1 MLKIIALTDYKNKF
15 GSKHFDSPY
24 RSGMDKEKL
33 KIYFNDLGLEIEFR
47 KFHEVTSNLNTL
59 KGKIV
64 LYTSSEDIGYY
75 YKSFIED
82 NVLAL
87 ELAGSIA
94 IPTYKHL
101 RANNNKVF
109 MELLRKDINES
120 EQLTAFSFGSLN
132 DFLSF
137 KNNISYPCVFKT
149 SEGASGTGVFLAKT
163 EKELIKIIKRN
174 NKVSNP
180 KENIKD
186 YLRSKKHKGY
196 LKEDIYRRK
205 FIVQQFIPNLKNDW
219 KLYVFGKMLYVF
231 NRPIQRGRGII
242 ASGGGYDNYLYG
254 PNANSPEGLF
264 DYAYSFF
271 LKLNVPHASL
281 DIAYDGQKFYIIE
294 FQSLYFGTAG
304 IPYSKGY
311 YLKQKDKWD
320 FVNDNLEIENV
331 FAKSIHWFLNE
342 SIIR

>member
-1 MLKIIALTDYKNKF
+1 MTKIIALTDYKNKF

-33 KIYFNDLGLEIEFR
+33 KKYFNELDLEIEFH
-47 KFHEVTSNLNTL
+47 KLHEVTSNLNIL
-59 KGKIV
+59 KGQFV

-82 NVLAL
+82 IVLIL
-87 ELAGSIA
+87 ETVGAKT
-94 IPTYKHL
+94 IPSYKHL

-109 MELLRKDINES
+109 MELMRQEIKES
-120 EQLTAFSFGSLN
+120 EQLSAFSFGSLN

-137 KNNISYPCVFKT
+137 RNNISYPCVFKT
-149 SEGASGTGVFLAKT
+149 AEGASGTGVFLANT
-163 EKELIKIIKRN
+163 EEELIKIIKKN

-180 KENIKD
+180 KENLKD

-219 KLYVFGKMLYVF
+219 KLYIFGDMLYVF
-231 NRPIQRGRGII
+231 NRPIQKGRGIK

-254 PNANSPEGLF
+254 PNANTPEGLF
-264 DYAYSFF
+264 EFAYMFF
-271 LKLNVPHASL
+271 LKLNVPHVSL
-281 DIAYDGQKFYIIE
+281 DVAYDGKQFYIIE
-294 FQSLYFGTAG
+294 FQSVYFGTAG
-304 IPYSKGY
+304 IPYSNGY
-311 YLKQKDKWD
+311 YKKTGSNWL
-320 FVNDNLEIENV
+320 FVNDKLEIENV
-331 FAKSIHWFLNE
+331 YAKSINWFLK
-342 SIIR
+342 

>member
-1 MLKIIALTDYKNKF
+1 MVKIIALTDYKNKF

-33 KIYFNDLGLEIEFR
+33 KIYFAGLGLEIEFH
-47 KFHEVTSNLNTL
+47 KLHEVNSQLNYF
-59 KGKIV
+59 KEQII
-64 LYTSSEDIGYY
+64 LYTSSEDLGYH

-82 NVLAL
+82 IILSV
-87 ELAGSIA
+87 ELVGAKV
-94 IPTYKHL
+94 IPQYKHL

-109 MELLRKDINES
+109 MELLRNQINES
-120 EQLTAFSFGSLN
+120 DPLKALSFGSLN
-132 DFLSF
+132 DFLNF
-137 KNNISYPCVFKT
+137 RNNISYPCVFKT
-149 SEGASGTGVFLAKT
+149 AEGASGTGVFLAKT
-163 EKELIKIIKRN
+163 EAELINIIKKN

-186 YLRSKKHKGY
+186 YLRSIKHKGY

-219 KLYVFGKMLYVF
+219 KLYLFGKMLYVF
-231 NRPIQRGRGII
+231 NRPIQKGRGIK

-254 PNANSPEGLF
+254 PNANAPEGLF
-264 DYAYSFF
+264 DYAFSFF

-281 DIAYDGQKFYIIE
+281 DIAYDGHKFYIIE

-311 YLKQKDKWD
+311 YLKQNDKWN

-331 FAKSIHWFLNE
+331 YAQSIHWFLNE